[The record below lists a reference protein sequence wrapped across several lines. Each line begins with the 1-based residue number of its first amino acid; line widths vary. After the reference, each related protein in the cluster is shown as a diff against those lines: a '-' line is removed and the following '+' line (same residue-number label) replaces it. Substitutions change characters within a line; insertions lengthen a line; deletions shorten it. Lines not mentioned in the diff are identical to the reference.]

1 MFTIKIYQCKEG
13 VFYMNQIKGRLSV
26 VMPAYNEG
34 QVIYSN
40 LIETDKVLRN
50 MSEDFEI
57 IVVNDG
63 SSDDTLNMAKHAS
76 LKLNTIKVV
85 NSEINQGKGNALKL
99 GVEKCTGEY
108 IVFLD
113 SDLDLHP
120 SQLDKFMDIM
130 NNSHA
135 DVVIGS
141 KFHPQSVTDYPKRR
155 KIISFG
161 YYILLMVLFG
171 LPTRDTQTG
180 IKLFK
185 ANVIIPVMQKILVKR
200 FAFDIEILANI
211 NRLKYKIA
219 EAPIK
224 LSYSRTQ
231 KWGRI
236 GFKDIWD
243 VFIDTLAI
251 FYRMNILHYYDDIPN
266 STEDSCVDTKNITK
280 II

>member
-1 MFTIKIYQCKEG
+1 
-13 VFYMNQIKGRLSV
+13 MNQIKGRLSV

-50 MSEDFEI
+50 MFEDFEI
-57 IVVNDG
+57 IMVNDG